1 MKKAKQQAA
10 GEEVGV
16 ENVQNTFKNSSSSFF
31 FFFLEE
37 KQENRKKKTK
47 GDSMTVVMCSE
58 DV

>member
-31 FFFLEE
+31 FFFFL
-37 KQENRKKKTK
+37 KKSKKIGRKKLKETA
-47 GDSMTVVMCSE
+47 
-58 DV
+58 